1 MDQLELLLR
10 ASGIGFVLMLVAA
23 CAAAGSWR
31 RRLDV
36 LAVWVGVAAYLV
48 CSSPLQPCVA
58 AIAFMP
64 VLAAAIAF
72 PFAFWRLAR
81 VILDEAPDVPA
92 LAWLGLAVL
101 LGCGLTATN
110 VETLPHAWR
119 LGLAGVTKA
128 VAAAFIVHALVRA
141 WRTWDDDL
149 VESRRKLRWW
159 LVGLLGGYALVVTG
173 AEVYL
178 HGEAPP
184 GWLALLNVVAIDLS
198 LLGSGAFLVGLRQ
211 TAVDA
216 LFSPTQRDNA
226 VAAEPAQRPSSDDDA
241 AALGRLDALMKQKM
255 LYRDPDLS
263 VHALARS
270 LGLPEYRLRN
280 LINRRLGHRNFA
292 AFVNAYRLDEVA
304 ARLTDP
310 QLDRRPVLTLAL
322 EAGFGSIGPFNRC
335 FRERYGVTPTEFRS
349 RRGAM
354 P

>member
-10 ASGIGFVLMLVAA
+10 ASGIGLVVMLVAA
-23 CAAAGSWR
+23 CATGDGR

-36 LAVWVGVAAYLV
+36 LAVWVCVAAYLV
-48 CSSPLQPCVA
+48 CSSPLQPCVES
-58 AIAFMP
+58 IAFVP

-81 VILDEAPDVPA
+81 VILDERPDVPTP
-92 LAWLGLAVL
+92 AWLGLAVL
-101 LGCGLTATN
+101 LACGLTATHAD
-110 VETLPHAWR
+110 TLPHAVR
-119 LGLAGVTKA
+119 LALAGVTKA
-128 VAAAFIVHALVRA
+128 VAAGFIVHALVRA

-159 LVGLLGGYALVVTG
+159 LVGLLGGYALGVTV

-178 HGEAPP
+178 HGRAAP

-198 LLGSGAFLVGLRQ
+198 LLGSGAFLVGLRP

-216 LFSPTQRDNA
+216 LFNPKPPHDE
-226 VAAEPAQRPSSDDDA
+226 VAAEPVERTTADDDA
-241 AALGRLDALMKQKM
+241 AALDRLDALMKGR
-255 LYRDPDLS
+255 LFYRDPDLS

-270 LGLPEYRLRN
+270 LGVPEYRLRR
-280 LINRRLGHRNFA
+280 LINGRLGHRNFA

-304 ARLTDP
+304 AQLTDP

-349 RRGAM
+349 KRGALS
-354 P
+354 